1 MGQENFAP
9 LGHGISL
16 TSHYVA
22 LLTVEA
28 HEVID
33 AALIFFGPIVTYSGH
48 ALAVGP
54 LLHGRAMILK
64 VHQGH
69 PEATRVRDPLNLNK
83 NDRANSH
90 TRRSRKQFR
99 ESVELRSIPHHA
111 PAYSVESDNP
121 WRSAEGAEHDHDASV
136 FAKMGNRLNSA
147 PRLIEIRD
155 ALRSAYRELLSIA
168 LRRTVE

>member
-64 VHQGH
+64 FIRGTPKPH
-69 PEATRVRDPLNLNK
+69 ESEIRSTSTRMIERTPTPTLQETV
-83 NDRANSH
+83 
-90 TRRSRKQFR
+90 R

-121 WRSAEGAEHDHDASV
+121 WRSAEGAEHDTMRPFSRRWAIV
-136 FAKMGNRLNSA
+136 
-147 PRLIEIRD
+147 
-155 ALRSAYRELLSIA
+155 SIP
-168 LRRTVE
+168 LPV